1 MFEDSIN
8 FAGHFTVQTI
18 NSKTQEVIDEYI
30 DNNMIM
36 QSARQIMA
44 ERLLNVTSRPTID
57 KIVIG
62 TQGHKTGDILTPK
75 DASDGFVSTRTEL
88 FSEELA
94 EYFYPIEF
102 TIPGTSSG
110 SCTDI
115 IEPSIGST
123 VSVFQTDSDVT
134 YTVSIAANAAND
146 GTSTVYTEAALYAGT
161 NIFSMKTFRA
171 KIKDDSTIIRIIWKI
186 SF

>member
-1 MFEDSIN
+1 MFEDSLN
-8 FAGHFTVQTI
+8 FTGHFTVQTI
-18 NSKTQEVIDEYI
+18 DSRTQEVLDEYI

-36 QSARQIMA
+36 QSARKVMA
-44 ERLLNVTSRPTID
+44 ERLLKITASPTIN

-88 FSEELA
+88 FSEELS

-102 TIPGTSSG
+102 TVPGTSFG
-110 SCTDI
+110 PCTGI
-115 IEPSIGST
+115 VEPSLGST
-123 VSVFQTDSDVT
+123 VSVLQTDSDVT
-134 YTVSIAANAAND
+134 YTISIAANAANN
-146 GTSTVYTEAALYAGT
+146 GTSTIYTEAALYAGD

-171 KIKDDSTIIRIIWKI
+171 KIKDDSTIVRIIWKI